1 MEETVRAELLSL
13 AEPDYAVF
21 SGKLIPQEEHLLG
34 VRLPK
39 LRRMAKEL
47 CKTDWRHALS
57 SGDDLF
63 FEETML
69 RGMVI

>member
-13 AEPDYAVF
+13 SEPDYAVF

-47 CKTDWRHALS
+47 CKTD
-57 SGDDLF
+57 
-63 FEETML
+63 
-69 RGMVI
+69 